1 MTRAW
6 LLLVGLVI
14 VWGSHWVVVKVG
26 LETIPPFT
34 YGVLRLL
41 GGIVVLAALMA
52 ARGPAQA
59 SAAQPTGPSSSRT
72 ACWRWAWAS
81 P

>member
-1 MTRAW
+1 MSRAW
-6 LLLVGLVI
+6 LLLVGLVV

-41 GGIVVLAALMA
+41 GGIVVAG
-52 ARGPAQA
+52 R
-59 SAAQPTGPSSSRT
+59 
-72 ACWRWAWAS
+72 C
-81 P
+81 